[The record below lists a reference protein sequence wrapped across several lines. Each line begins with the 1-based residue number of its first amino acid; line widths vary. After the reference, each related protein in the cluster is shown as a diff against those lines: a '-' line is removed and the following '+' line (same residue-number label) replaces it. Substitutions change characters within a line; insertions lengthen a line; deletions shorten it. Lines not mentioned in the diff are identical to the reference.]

1 MSTED
6 SDETVKT
13 EPDEATS
20 DLQQYVTEIKEAVDE
35 VPDEQKL
42 TDKVEGLR
50 LSLDNL
56 SSDVDSWK
64 TKQKND
70 LLGALE
76 SIKFQ
81 VEEIE
86 QEWDGVSKSMKAQR
100 ERLEALLETFP
111 SVIET
116 STIRALALRLN
127 HLENL
132 VANLTDEK
140 HKRVTVKSSHWQMVI
155 SIIALSV
162 TVFFWVMLTT
172 GRISW

>member
-1 MSTED
+1 MSTENN
-6 SDETVKT
+6 DETVKT
-13 EPDEATS
+13 DSDEATS
-20 DLQQYVTEIKEAVDE
+20 DLQHDVIEIKEAVDE
-35 VPDEQKL
+35 VMDEQKL

-56 SSDVDSWK
+56 SGDVENWK

-70 LLGALE
+70 LLGSLE
-76 SIKFQ
+76 SIKSQ

-86 QEWDGVSKSMKAQR
+86 QEWDSVSKSMKAQR
-100 ERLEALLETFP
+100 ERLESLLEAFP

-116 STIRALALRLN
+116 STIRALTLRLN

-132 VANLTDEK
+132 VANLTEEHDK
-140 HKRVTVKSSHWQMVI
+140 KLTVKRFQWQLVI

-162 TVFFWVMLTT
+162 TIFFWAMFAT
-172 GRISW
+172 GRLSW